1 MNHIAQ
7 PTSVKSISKDY
18 APGVNGQ
25 ALADLNWSGRTMVV
39 KAYRSWDGG
48 RTQVENYIADVFQ
61 KQHGAVVNQFMPLL
75 ITLECEAGNILA
87 VAGLRTAAGEKLFL
101 EQYMDFPIEKIVS
114 SKLSQKSNR
123 NHIAE
128 IGNLASTK
136 QGASRY
142 LFVALTALLVEWDL
156 TWLAF
161 TGTHQV
167 LNVFSRLGL
176 NPVQVC
182 RADPQRL
189 ESASHWGTYYD
200 NNPQVMVGDVLGG
213 FKALNDYHLFDAIA
227 LNLVEGE
234 SNVVG
239 A

>member
-1 MNHIAQ
+1 M
-7 PTSVKSISKDY
+7 
-18 APGVNGQ
+18 
-25 ALADLNWSGRTMVV
+25 
-39 KAYRSWDGG
+39 
-48 RTQVENYIADVFQ
+48 
-61 KQHGAVVNQFMPLL
+61 VNQFMPIL
-75 ITLECEAGNILA
+75 ITLESEAADIFA
-87 VAGLRTAAGEKLFL
+87 VAGLRTANGEKLFL

-114 SKLSQKSNR
+114 SKLSQKSYR

-176 NPVQVC
+176 DPLQVC
-182 RADPQRL
+182 RADPDRL
-189 ESASHWGTYYD
+189 ESVSHWGTYYD

-213 FKALNDYHLFDAIA
+213 FNALARYNMFEAVA
-227 LNLVEGE
+227 LSLVEGE
-234 SNVVG
+234 SNVVS